1 MFSDP
6 PNRLSGGDSRV
17 AEVGEMADVS
27 STNGVDATPAVPE
40 GEALLLPDWTTQRR
54 RKTRR
59 GKKLSRAKDRDI
71 YLDEVSDILGSIADK
86 MTCFQN
92 EDEHMNKG
100 KTEVGSKNAGS
111 CCISFAPYSMSVSRH
126 RGKRLLRP
134 VCRPNAPHNTTQF
147 LMEVHADDFHLPFDC
162 EVASMCSAGGNACG
176 NDSSNSSTTV
186 SGYKDLPAYSD
197 IDFEYE
203 SPDDIDSQGF
213 FERDFEMVFR
223 NERED
228 ELLSR
233 SKMQLIEDILG
244 LRDYI
249 DTVEGVLH
257 VSAPASDQLDKEVS
271 SGFEDASSDVSKLLS
286 ELQELKRQNE
296 ELRAENKL
304 LALKPRTENLQR
316 TACEV

>member
-1 MFSDP
+1 MIEYLWNFYLYP
-6 PNRLSGGDSRV
+6 LEWPFHN
-17 AEVGEMADVS
+17 
-27 STNGVDATPAVPE
+27 E
-40 GEALLLPDWTTQRR
+40 GEHM
-54 RKTRR
+54 
-59 GKKLSRAKDRDI
+59 
-71 YLDEVSDILGSIADK
+71 DK
-86 MTCFQN
+86 S
-92 EDEHMNKG
+92 

-111 CCISFAPYSMSVSRH
+111 CCISLAPYSVSVRRH

-162 EVASMCSAGGNACG
+162 EVASVHSAGGNACS

-257 VSAPASDQLDKEVS
+257 VSAHASDQDDKEVS
-271 SGFEDASSDVSKLLS
+271 SGFEDASNDVSKLLS

-304 LALKPRTENLQR
+304 LALKPCTENSQR